1 MNIGDIISFG
11 DKSVRTR
18 KFRRLGKSEPE
29 VVGVRSHFEQNY
41 FILMGRSEE
50 TCVISSETEADSLDT
65 CQSQSLSEVNQGP
78 LIDSEVL
85 RLSLLEVIIGL
96 CSQDDRNSIEPDI
109 YHWGEVVCID
119 FYFKS

>member
-1 MNIGDIISFG
+1 
-11 DKSVRTR
+11 
-18 KFRRLGKSEPE
+18 
-29 VVGVRSHFEQNY
+29 
-41 FILMGRSEE
+41 MGRSEE

-109 YHWGEVVCID
+109 LPLGWRDGGEVVYID
-119 FYFKS
+119 FYFQS